1 MFLGFFLGFIL
12 GLIISFICVMN
23 DVNKVE
29 DERHNAELRA
39 LTHFRKLFKIEQ
51 IIKESDDKKENHF
64 ITIDKIKEVISSD
77 QTNK

>member
-1 MFLGFFLGFIL
+1 MFLGFIL
-12 GLIISFICVMN
+12 GFVLGVIIFFICVMN

-29 DERHNAELRA
+29 YERYNAELRA
-39 LTHFRKLFKIEQ
+39 LTHFRKLFEIEQ
-51 IIKESDDKKENHF
+51 IIKESDDKRENYF